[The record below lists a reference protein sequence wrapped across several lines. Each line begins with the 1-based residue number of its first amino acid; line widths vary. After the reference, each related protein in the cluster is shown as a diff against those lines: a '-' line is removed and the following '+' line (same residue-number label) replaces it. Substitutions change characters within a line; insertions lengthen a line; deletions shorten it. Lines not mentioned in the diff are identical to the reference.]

1 MARHNDLG
9 RKGEVAAMSYLLGKG
24 YIIHHKNWIHE
35 RYEID
40 IIASDEEYIIFVEVK
55 TRTSSQWGN
64 PEEAVS
70 ERKIKRIIEAAD
82 FYLKEYNIGKP
93 ARFDVIAAIA
103 NGPQFEIEH
112 FEDAFLPPVN

>member
-9 RKGEVAAMSYLLGKG
+9 RKGEEVAISYLLEKG
-24 YIIHHKNWIHE
+24 YAIHHKNWTHE
-35 RYEID
+35 KFEID

-70 ERKIKRIIEAAD
+70 DRKIKRIIEAAD
-82 FYLKEYNIGKP
+82 FYLKEYNIEKP
-93 ARFDVIAAIA
+93 ARFDIIAIIS
-103 NGPQFEIEH
+103 NGTNIDIEH